1 LPLYDTIDDNNILA
15 FRRQFGITTFGGMTP
30 VQLDPR
36 FYAIRTGLAGDVT
49 SPAAEVAQS
58 LAEVQLTARQRWQT
72 KRGPVANRKVV
83 DWITLNTSATFYP
96 DPDRDNFGQVV
107 GLANYDFTWFVGDR
121 VTILSDGFYDFF
133 TNGAKYTTIGAF
145 LNRPPRSAF
154 YAGVRSLAGP
164 LHSTV
169 LISSYSYRMSPKWYS
184 SFGTTYVLG
193 GQGNIGENFNLTRI
207 GESFLLSLG
216 ANVDASK
223 GNVGLQ
229 FGVEPRFLGNKA
241 RFGATTGAVIPP
253 AGAFG
258 LE

>member
-1 LPLYDTIDDNNILA
+1 
-15 FRRQFGITTFGGMTP
+15 M
-30 VQLDPR
+30 
-36 FYAIRTGLAGDVT
+36 
-49 SPAAEVAQS
+49 
-58 LAEVQLTARQRWQT
+58 
-72 KRGPVANRKVV
+72 V

-96 DPDRDNFGQVV
+96 DPTRDDFGSVV
-107 GLANYDFTWFVGDR
+107 GLLNYDFNWFVGDR
-121 VTILSDGFYDFF
+121 LTVMSDGFYDFF
-133 TNGAKYTTIGAF
+133 TNGAKYTTFGAF

-169 LISSYSYRMSPKWYS
+169 LISSYSYRMSPKWFS
-184 SFGTTYVLG
+184 SFGTSYVLG

-207 GESFLLSLG
+207 GEAFLLSMG

-223 GNVGLQ
+223 GNVGFM
-229 FGVEPRFLGNKA
+229 FGIEPRFLGNKA
-241 RFGATTGAVIPP
+241 RFGATTGALIPP